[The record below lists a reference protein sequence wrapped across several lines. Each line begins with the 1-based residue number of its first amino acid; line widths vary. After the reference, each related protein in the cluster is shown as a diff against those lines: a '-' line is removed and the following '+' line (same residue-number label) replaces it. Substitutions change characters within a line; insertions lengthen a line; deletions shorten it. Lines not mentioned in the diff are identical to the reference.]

1 MGGGKTIRREG
12 LAEIDHVPVAFYRK
26 QRGSLTHEREL
37 EVSGLEIYTWGEFE
51 GHQRMSVEGAVLSH
65 LGSEERRQVWPG
77 MEEGNQDR

>member
-1 MGGGKTIRREG
+1 MCLLHFIGNREAAWHMSG
-12 LAEIDHVPVAFYRK
+12 
-26 QRGSLTHEREL
+26 EL
-37 EVSGLEIYTWGEFE
+37 EVFGLEIYTWGEFE